1 MFHGAWM
8 SMESSLIWK
17 LALNQL
23 LSQNL
28 RLILS
33 QGIVVLLRFTTNA
46 KQQQGKKQFSMQ
58 KLYGCDETNKLK
70 AKETKNIIKISLTLI
85 DNRRVRVIV
94 IWFVQWKD
102 KLKNRLDGAPCSP
115 PPFSYSQLQVFWT
128 CLGFLDFLL
137 A

>member
-70 AKETKNIIKISLTLI
+70 AKETKNLIRISFTLI
-85 DNRRVRVIV
+85 DNRKVRVIV
-94 IWFVQWKD
+94 ILLVQWKD
-102 KLKNRLDGAPCSP
+102 QLKNRLEGAPCSP
-115 PPFSYSQLQVFWT
+115 PLSYSQLQLFWT
-128 CLGFLDFLL
+128 CLGFLDFL
-137 A
+137 

>member
-46 KQQQGKKQFSMQ
+46 KQQQGKNPIFHV
-58 KLYGCDETNKLK
+58 ETLW
-70 AKETKNIIKISLTLI
+70 
-85 DNRRVRVIV
+85 V
-94 IWFVQWKD
+94 
-102 KLKNRLDGAPCSP
+102 
-115 PPFSYSQLQVFWT
+115 
-128 CLGFLDFLL
+128 
-137 A
+137 